1 MPAAGPTP
9 PEGRMAFSLL
19 VALFFAGFAF
29 GSLHSAARDYRW
41 RNASEVHGV
50 LVKQGNRYHYEYRPK
65 GQPAVSGPQLR
76 DESSSK
82 PDGVVDDW
90 VPVDYDPRL
99 PEQLRRH
106 YSKGRAS
113 TNYGQFLITA
123 SAGTA
128 FAIAS
133 LLCVV
138 AFLRAWSDKRN
149 AATLTPNAP

>member
-1 MPAAGPTP
+1 
-9 PEGRMAFSLL
+9 MAFSMLI
-19 VALFFAGFAF
+19 ALFFAAFAF
-29 GSLHSAARDYRW
+29 GSLHSASREYRW
-41 RNASEVHGV
+41 RNATEVHGV
-50 LVKQGNRYHYEYRPK
+50 LVKEGDRYHYEYRPK
-65 GQPAVSGPQLR
+65 GQPVVSGPELR
-76 DESSSK
+76 DQSSDK

-90 VPVDYDPRL
+90 VPVDYDPKL

-113 TNYGQFLITA
+113 TNRGQFLITL
-123 SAGTA
+123 SAGIA

-138 AFLRAWSDKRN
+138 AFFRAWYDKRSS

>member
-19 VALFFAGFAF
+19 IALFFAAFAY
-29 GSLHSAARDYRW
+29 GSLHSAGKEYRW
-41 RNASEVHGV
+41 RHATEVHGV
-50 LVKQGNRYHYEYRPK
+50 LVKQGDRYHYEYRPK
-65 GQPAVSGPQLR
+65 GQPAVSGPQLG
-76 DESSSK
+76 DQSSGK

-90 VPVDYDPRL
+90 VNVDYDPNL

-106 YSKGRAS
+106 YSRGHAA
-113 TNYGQFLITA
+113 TNYRQFLITA

-138 AFLRAWSDKRN
+138 AFFRAWSDKRN
-149 AATLTPNAP
+149 AATLTPSAP